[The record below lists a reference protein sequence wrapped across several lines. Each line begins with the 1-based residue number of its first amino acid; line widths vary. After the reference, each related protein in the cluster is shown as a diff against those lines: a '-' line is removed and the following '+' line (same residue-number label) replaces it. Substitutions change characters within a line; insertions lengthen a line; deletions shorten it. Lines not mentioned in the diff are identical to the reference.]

1 MTGPVA
7 DLIRRGF
14 VNLTPFAAGH
24 FLLLDA
30 RGTEVL
36 TLAVKASFLLTP
48 QARLAP
54 LEPQLPIHLEP
65 VFHGEVGAS
74 SLKYESD
81 AVLPKPTTDVV
92 LLGHAHAP
100 APRTPQVEVSLRAGA
115 LSKRVLVLGDR
126 VWDRFLGTTTLSS
139 PLPFERMPLTY
150 ERAYGGWDHGDPER
164 PVAELRN
171 PVGTG
176 FVAHPSHTRCAGL
189 RLPNLE
195 DPHHRIRHPAD
206 RPPPA
211 GVGFIAPHWQPRLQ
225 LAGTH
230 DPAWQQQR
238 FPLAPRD
245 FNPRYHNAA
254 PLDLQAPAFLV
265 GGEPVELL
273 HVSARGPLRFRLP
286 TYRFEGVV
294 MLRSQRHAVPLNLDT
309 VLIDTDADHV
319 VMTWRGALPIHR
331 RVHEL
336 AWAKVQ
342 AVDGGAR
349 A

>member
-7 DLIRRGF
+7 DLIRRDF

-30 RGTEVL
+30 QGTEML

-48 QARLAP
+48 QTRLTP

-65 VFHGEVGAS
+65 VFHGEAGAS
-74 SLKYESD
+74 SLKHESD
-81 AVLPKPTTDVV
+81 AVLPKSTTDVV

-100 APRTPQVEVSLRAGA
+100 APRTTQVEVSLRVGA
-115 LSKRVLVLGDR
+115 LSKQVLVIGDR
-126 VWDRFLGTTTLSS
+126 VWDAFLGTASIS
-139 PLPFERMPLTY
+139 PPLPFERMPLTY
-150 ERAYGGWDHGDPER
+150 ERAYGGWDRSDPKH
-164 PVAELRN
+164 PVAEMRN
-171 PVGTG
+171 PVGMG
-176 FVAHPSHTRCAGL
+176 FIAHPARTRCGGL

-195 DPHHRIRHPAD
+195 DPRNRIRQPKD
-206 RPPPA
+206 RPVPA
-211 GVGFIAPHWQPRLQ
+211 GLGFIAPHWQPRLQ
-225 LAGTH
+225 FAGTY
-230 DPAWQQQR
+230 DEAWQQQR

-254 PLDLQAPAFLV
+254 PPELQAPAFLV
-265 GGEPVELL
+265 GGEPVEVL
-273 HVSARGPLRFRLP
+273 HASERGPLRFLLP

-294 MLRSQRHAVPLNLDT
+294 MLRSQRQAFLLNLDT
-309 VLIDTDADHV
+309 VLIDTDAHHL

-331 RVHEL
+331 RIHEL

-342 AVDGGAR
+342 AVDGGPR

>member
-1 MTGPVA
+1 MHGPA
-7 DLIRRGF
+7 AELIRRGF
-14 VNLTPFAAGH
+14 VNLTPFSAGH

-48 QARLAP
+48 PARLTP

-65 VFHGEVGAS
+65 VFHGKTGAS
-74 SLKYESD
+74 SLKYELD
-81 AVLPKPTTDVV
+81 AVLPKRTTDVV
-92 LLGHAHAP
+92 LLGNAHAP
-100 APRTPQVEVSLRAGA
+100 APRTTQVEVSIRVGA
-115 LSKRVLVLGDR
+115 LSKEVLVLGDR
-126 VWDRFLGTTTLSS
+126 VWDQFMGTTTLSS

-150 ERAYGGWDHGDPER
+150 ERAYGGWDRSDPEK
-164 PVAELRN
+164 PVADMRN

-176 FVAHPSHTRCAGL
+176 FIAHPSRTRCAGI

-195 DPHHRIRHPAD
+195 DPRNRIHRPGD
-206 RPPPA
+206 RPAPA
-211 GVGFIAPHWQPRLQ
+211 GLGFIAPHWLPRLQ

-230 DPAWQQQR
+230 DTAWQQQR
-238 FPLAPRD
+238 FPLAPQD
-245 FNPRYHNAA
+245 FNPHHHNAA
-254 PLDLQAPAFLV
+254 PSDLQSPAFLV

-273 HVSARGPLRFRLP
+273 HVSARGPLSFRLP
-286 TYRFEGVV
+286 SHRFEGVV
-294 MLRSQRHAVPLNLDT
+294 MMRSQRQAFPLHLDT
-309 VLIDTDADHV
+309 VLIDTDADHL

-342 AVDGGAR
+342 SVDGGPR
-349 A
+349 T